1 VQPNVACILSQYFW
15 PNVFQEVLQVLEALL
30 LAPLDPLAIKTGP
43 SDWLLPSSPAS
54 QFLEALLETKTPPP
68 GELFSVRKVI
78 SKQHTASAQPPIPE
92 EGLLPPNLLNVNTS
106 PEIVPDSGLEHAHW
120 GEKSQELFTPSGSQ
134 TPFDLNNPFDPPN
147 PSVSESSSHRQSPP
161 SFQSSPRDPST
172 PQSPA
177 TSTSSFSSF
186 HSFDLPR
193 LEDADGLQR
202 RDPFRDRASE
212 ASVSGRVDGWELV
225 YCFER
230 PWDVEGDPLV
240 DASLEPLLRLVP
252 PPLVGSLFPDCFL
265 DDSAHDLVL
274 YRICAL
280 QDQI

>member
-1 VQPNVACILSQYFW
+1 M
-15 PNVFQEVLQVLEALL
+15 LQVLEALL
-30 LAPLDPLAIKTGP
+30 LAPLDLLAIKTGP

-92 EGLLPPNLLNVNTS
+92 GGLLPQNLLDENMS

-120 GEKSQELFTPSGSQ
+120 GAKSQELFNDQSPSGSQ
-134 TPFDLNNPFDPPN
+134 TPYDVNSPFDPPN
-147 PSVSESSSHRQSPP
+147 PSVSESFSHRQSPP
-161 SFQSSPRDPST
+161 SFQSSPRNPST

-186 HSFDLPR
+186 HSFDAELPDLPF
-193 LEDADGLQR
+193 LEDADGLPR
-202 RDPFRDRASE
+202 RDPSRDRASE

-252 PPLVGSLFPDCFL
+252 PPLVGSLFLPF
-265 DDSAHDLVL
+265 SG
-274 YRICAL
+274 
-280 QDQI
+280 